1 MSQSAESQSDMP
13 HPNAIPSKR
22 FRGGALA
29 SLAGVALCGFFVAK
43 IPVRPELAAVSAAF
57 VLVFA
62 YPSYSAVVRNLGWK
76 RGTLGLAL
84 LGLYALIL
92 ETVAVKT
99 GLPYGR
105 FSYGPK
111 IGTLLFDAVP
121 WTVPFSW
128 TPLVLWARAL
138 GGKYAVSGVATLLLC
153 ADFVLDPGAVAQEFW
168 RYDAGGL
175 YYDVPL
181 SNFFGWVLS
190 GSIGAWLANKVLGPA
205 QAGLPTALSGLLS
218 LTFWTSVCLWMGL
231 WIPGCIGILL
241 VGGTLWRTNKS
252 FS

>member
-1 MSQSAESQSDMP
+1 MP
-13 HPNAIPSKR
+13 HHNAIPSLR
-22 FRGGALA
+22 FRIGALA

-62 YPSYSAVVRNLGWK
+62 YPSYAAVVKHLGLK
-76 RGTLGLAL
+76 RGALGLAL

-128 TPLVLWARAL
+128 TPLVLWARTLAGRRGIL
-138 GGKYAVSGVATLLLC
+138 ATTALLLA
-153 ADFVLDPGAVAQEFW
+153 ADLTLDPGAVAQSFW
-168 RYDAGGL
+168 RYGAGGL
-175 YYDVPL
+175 YYGVPL
-181 SNFFGWVLS
+181 TNFLGWILS
-190 GSIGAWLANKVLGPA
+190 GAIGAWLANKLLGPA
-205 QAGLPTALSGLLS
+205 EPGLPTALSGLLS
-218 LTFWTSVCLWMGL
+218 LTFWTCVCLWMGL
-231 WIPGCIGILL
+231 WIPGAIGILL